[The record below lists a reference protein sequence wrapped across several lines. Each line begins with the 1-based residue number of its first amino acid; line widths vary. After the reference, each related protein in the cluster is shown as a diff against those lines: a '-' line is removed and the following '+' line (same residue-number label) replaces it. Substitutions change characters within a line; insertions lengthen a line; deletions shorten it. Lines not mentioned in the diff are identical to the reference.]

1 VTWSLQLWVL
11 AGLLAGGGVALLV
24 WALRPA
30 HPDLA
35 QALARMSPANPAAP
49 PEPSAGASGWHD
61 RVGLWAV
68 RYLPSAIWRAAPD
81 KDLQV
86 LGISRR
92 AYYGEKVS
100 SVLVALVGVPLVGG
114 LYSLLMGLPLVV
126 PALATAV
133 MAAVAWLLPD
143 RRIAQAAQR
152 ARVDFRRA
160 LSSYIDLVALGRAA
174 GGVGT
179 RQAMETGAALGRS
192 WPFERMGTAVVRSR
206 YSGVPPW
213 DTLAELG
220 AQQGLSDLED
230 VADTLR
236 LAGEEGAQVFATL
249 RARSSALRNAITT
262 SDRAEVNAKSDRL
275 MLPTLVMAAAFIGV
289 VITPAI
295 FRLFAG

>member
-1 VTWSLQLWVL
+1 MTWSLQLWVL
-11 AGLLAGGGVALLV
+11 AGLLVGGGAAMLV

-30 HPDLA
+30 QPDLA
-35 QALARMSPANPAAP
+35 QALARLGPANPSVST
-49 PEPSAGASGWHD
+49 EPVHTATGWHD

-68 RYLPSAIWRAAPD
+68 RYLPSAVWRAAPD

-86 LGISRR
+86 LGISQR

-114 LYSLLMGLPLVV
+114 LYSVLMGLPLVV

-133 MAAVAWLLPD
+133 MAGVAWLLPD
-143 RRIAQAAQR
+143 RRIAQSAQQ
-152 ARVDFRRA
+152 ARVEFRRA

-206 YSGVPPW
+206 YSGIPPW
-213 DTLAELG
+213 DALAELAG
-220 AQQGLSDLED
+220 QQGLPDLED

-262 SDRAEVNAKSDRL
+262 SDRAAVNAKSDRL
-275 MLPTLVMAAAFIGV
+275 MLPTLVMAGAFIGV